1 MRQRRDVALRSL
13 RVMLVASVALPLLL
27 FCYVAWTTWHS
38 AFDLA
43 DERIERALDIAAEQA
58 LRIFQSIS
66 VTFDSVEQIT
76 RGRTGRSLKLNE
88 AELSERL
95 KQFVAALPGIGSIW
109 ILDEN
114 EDALVSSLFFPVPP
128 AFNAPE
134 RAHLKAQLAPDAAIH
149 IGEVIRIELTGKLI
163 FPVSKWRF
171 DSSGTFSGVT
181 EISVSPQAFE
191 RFYGQLASHSSAS
204 FTLFREDGAVLARYP
219 APALTGMKLDA
230 SSGFGQMIAQNPEGG
245 RYTAVSSIDYVE
257 RRISVRR
264 LPGFPLY

>member
-1 MRQRRDVALRSL
+1 MRQRRDAALRSL
-13 RVMLVASVALPLLL
+13 KLMLVASVALPVLL
-27 FCYVAWTTWHS
+27 FCYVGWTTDPA
-38 AFDLA
+38 AFELA
-43 DERIERALDIAAEQA
+43 DERIERTLDISAEQA

-76 RGRTGRSLKLNE
+76 RGRTARTIKLNE
-88 AELSERL
+88 AELSQRL

-114 EDALVSSLFFPVPP
+114 GDALVSSLFFPIPP

-134 RAHLKAQLAPDAAIH
+134 RAHLKAQLAPDANIH
-149 IGEVIRIELTGKLI
+149 VGEVIRIELTGRLI

-171 DSSGTFSGVT
+171 DSSGTFAGVT

-191 RFYGQLASHSSAS
+191 RFYGQLASRSSAS

-219 APALTGMKLDA
+219 TPAVTAIRLDA
-230 SSGFGQMIAQNPEGG
+230 SSGFRRMIAQ
-245 RYTAVSSIDYVE
+245 D
-257 RRISVRR
+257 
-264 LPGFPLY
+264 